1 MRVIRVLC
9 VDDNDEVAEALRI
22 RLGLE
27 SDICWL
33 GRLARADGL
42 CEAVQR
48 LTPDV
53 ILLDIDMPGKSPF
66 QALKELAELDGDA
79 DTRAKAIML
88 SALVDVDLID
98 RAVEAGAWGYLSKG
112 ASTTTIAETVRR
124 VAAGEFVL
132 GLEASEAYAQRD
144 EGDE

>member
-1 MRVIRVLC
+1 MRVIRILC

-27 SDICWL
+27 SDIRWL
-33 GRLARADGL
+33 GRLDRADGL
-42 CEAVQR
+42 YEAVQR
-48 LTPDV
+48 LAPDV

-66 QALKELAELDGDA
+66 RALKELSSHEG
-79 DTRAKAIML
+79 DTRVIML
-88 SALVDVDLID
+88 SALVDVELID

-112 ASTTTIAETVRR
+112 AATSTIAETVRR

-132 GLEASEAYAQRD
+132 GPEASEAYAQRD
-144 EGDE
+144 EGEE